1 MGGAVVGSGMN
12 LDTRIW
18 SENLCRELC
27 RQSSRQSSRQSWF
40 SSLRQQAAAFRP
52 APARRTGFTLIE
64 LLLVIGVIA
73 VLGTIIMGSA
83 AYINRLSRVRRAEVT
98 CRVLETALAR
108 YRSDYNKWPLGSLK
122 PDKNYGVTAVGKDN
136 QEIFWPLRETNTM
149 DNDRKI
155 RYLDESTLFT
165 VDEQGRSVR
174 LDKSSGSQP
183 LIYVTREGS
192 KVKYFKVEINVDTDT
207 VKVSAPGLND
217 PN

>member
-27 RQSSRQSSRQSWF
+27 RELCRQSSRQSWF

-83 AYINRLSRVRRAEVT
+83 AYINRLSRDKRAAVT

-108 YRSDYNKWPLGSLK
+108 YRSDYNKWPLGSLT
-122 PDKNYGVTAVGKDN
+122 PNNDYIVRVGGKDN

-192 KVKYFKVEINVDTDT
+192 KVRYFSVEINVDTDT

-217 PN
+217 

>member
-1 MGGAVVGSGMN
+1 MVGNGMN
-12 LDTRIW
+12 LNFSAWFPPRRG
-18 SENLCRELC
+18 LRRKPC
-27 RQSSRQSSRQSWF
+27 RQSPR
-40 SSLRQQAAAFRP
+40 LCPEPQA
-52 APARRTGFTLIE
+52 GFTLIE
-64 LLLVIGVIA
+64 LLLVVVVMAI
-73 VLGTIIMGSA
+73 LGTIIMGSA
-83 AYINRLSRVRRAEVT
+83 AYVNKVARTKRTEVT

-108 YRSDYNKWPLGSLK
+108 YRSDYNKWPLGSLT
-122 PDKNYGVTAVGKDN
+122 PNNDYIVRVGGKDN
-136 QEIFWPLRETNTM
+136 QKIFWPLRETNTM

-192 KVKYFKVEINVDTDT
+192 KVRYFSVEINVDTDT

-217 PN
+217 